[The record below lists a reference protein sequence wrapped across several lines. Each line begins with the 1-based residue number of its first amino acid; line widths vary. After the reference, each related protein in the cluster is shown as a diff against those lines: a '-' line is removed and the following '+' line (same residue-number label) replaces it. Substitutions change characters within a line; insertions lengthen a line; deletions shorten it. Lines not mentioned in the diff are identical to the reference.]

1 MKLIRKTTEQTNQS
15 AALNPSGNMIFKLLP
30 YWPLFLILFIVSLA
44 AAWMYLQ
51 FTAPLYEANARILI
65 NETKGTDDSNSKE
78 PMEDLKPKKTID
90 NEREVLTSS
99 PIVTRV
105 VVDLALYAP
114 VFEKKGLSTISAY
127 QSSPVLVVMKNPEKL
142 KPADHVAFSYDKSG
156 VKFEGKKYAVSKW
169 INTPYGELMFMPNN
183 RNKEGNEGEY
193 SFSLVPL
200 KKEAGTLSGRLKVT
214 EANKLSTILNVA
226 LLDEDPARAED
237 ILNDVLKVYNSFS
250 IDENNRLAANTSEFI
265 NQRLASVQDEL
276 LSIESNLQQYRASS
290 GAVDV
295 GTQGKLYLENVSN
308 NDQKVGEINM
318 QLSVLNQVEKYVR
331 SKNLSGGIVPSTVG
345 INDPGLTQM
354 VKDIYQL
361 QLNAEG
367 LRKTTGE
374 NNPMY
379 VSYTDQ
385 IDKIK
390 PQILQNLEN
399 QRSSLTASRGNL
411 SSTTN
416 NYSSA
421 LQQMP
426 ETERK
431 LVGINRQQQIKNGIY
446 TFLLQK
452 KEEMAL
458 STIANGSGSK
468 IVNPAEASEYPVS
481 PKRKMIYL
489 AALFGAAILG
499 VGFVSAKEGLR
510 RNIMFQS
517 DIENLT
523 SLPVIAEISSD
534 HSNRYI
540 VTGTRQRT
548 LIAEQF
554 RSLRTTLRYL
564 GVNST
569 HKKIMV
575 TSAISGE
582 GKSFVAANLAMT
594 LAMTGKKVAL
604 LDFDLNNPTIHR
616 KFNVKQSYGI
626 ADYLQNK
633 ATAEEIIIQSDVN
646 ENLSLLLTGA
656 LPADPAELIMNGKA
670 EELLAQLDREFD
682 YIIMDVP
689 PVGPVSDAYIL
700 APLCDATLFVVRHAY
715 TPKVFVERIDENIK
729 LNNLPNPAIVFNA
742 VAPRGFG
749 KNNYGYGYGSGMV
762 YGSAYG
768 ENRLS
773 IDPVK

>member
-1 MKLIRKTTEQTNQS
+1 
-15 AALNPSGNMIFKLLP
+15 
-30 YWPLFLILFIVSLA
+30 
-44 AAWMYLQ
+44 
-51 FTAPLYEANARILI
+51 
-65 NETKGTDDSNSKE
+65 
-78 PMEDLKPKKTID
+78 
-90 NEREVLTSS
+90 
-99 PIVTRV
+99 
-105 VVDLALYAP
+105 
-114 VFEKKGLSTISAY
+114 
-127 QSSPVLVVMKNPEKL
+127 
-142 KPADHVAFSYDKSG
+142 
-156 VKFEGKKYAVSKW
+156 
-169 INTPYGELMFMPNN
+169 
-183 RNKEGNEGEY
+183 
-193 SFSLVPL
+193 
-200 KKEAGTLSGRLKVT
+200 
-214 EANKLSTILNVA
+214 
-226 LLDEDPARAED
+226 
-237 ILNDVLKVYNSFS
+237 
-250 IDENNRLAANTSEFI
+250 
-265 NQRLASVQDEL
+265 
-276 LSIESNLQQYRASS
+276 
-290 GAVDV
+290 V

-331 SKNLSGGIVPSTVG
+331 SKNLIGGIVPSTVG

-411 SSTTN
+411 SSTTS

-458 STIANGSGSK
+458 STIANGAGSK

-489 AALFGAAILG
+489 AALFGAGILG
-499 VGFVSAKEGLR
+499 IGFVSAKEGLR

-540 VTGTRQRT
+540 VTGTKQRT

-616 KFNVKQSYGI
+616 KFNVKQSHGI
-626 ADYLQNK
+626 ADYLQSK
-633 ATAEEIIIQSDVN
+633 ASAQDIIIQSDVN
-646 ENLSLLLTGA
+646 ENLSLLLTGE

-670 EELLAQLDREFD
+670 EELMEQLDKDFD

-768 ENRLS
+768 DKRLS